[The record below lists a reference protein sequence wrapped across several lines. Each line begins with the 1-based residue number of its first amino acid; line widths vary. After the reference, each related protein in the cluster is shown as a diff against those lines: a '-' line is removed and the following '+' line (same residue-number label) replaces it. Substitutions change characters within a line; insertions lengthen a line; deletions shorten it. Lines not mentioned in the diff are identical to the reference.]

1 MDITISGNPK
11 TKTFCVI
18 ILLLSAV
25 EQGTGATKEQDGG
38 VSQKNNDHHQS
49 WRSVRLL
56 FKSWRSVKCVLKQNN
71 GQKKDKIAV
80 TTSRNKPPDMAR
92 MKAML
97 LLIKVTVGLL

>member
-1 MDITISGNPK
+1 MDIPISENP
-11 TKTFCVI
+11 KTFCVI

-49 WRSVRLL
+49 WRNVKFL

>member
-18 ILLLSAV
+18 VLLLSAV
-25 EQGTGATKEQDGG
+25 EQPLGTGATEEQDGG

-49 WRSVRLL
+49 WRSVKFV
-56 FKSWRSVKCVLKQNN
+56 FKQDH
-71 GQKKDKIAV
+71 GQEKDKIAV
-80 TTSRNKPPDMAR
+80 STSRNKPPDMAR

-97 LLIKVTVGLL
+97 LLIKVTVGLLLD